1 MSRNVINSHI
11 VADKAKLSFQ
21 YKRMYIAALGGIKYQ
36 GSRCDSNVNM
46 NYNAYDIHYGINMN
60 CRLPLDIQIACDMT
74 MYQRKGY
81 DFESI
86 NDDNLIGNVSL
97 SRSFIKGRLLVSL
110 TAYDIF
116 HQLSSIERTISD
128 QSNTETTY
136 NSIPR
141 YGMISLTYKFG
152 KH

>member
-1 MSRNVINSHI
+1 
-11 VADKAKLSFQ
+11 
-21 YKRMYIAALGGIKYQ
+21 
-36 GSRCDSNVNM
+36 
-46 NYNAYDIHYGINMN
+46 
-60 CRLPLDIQIACDMT
+60 MT
-74 MYQRKGY
+74 MYQRRGD